1 MALETAA
8 YRGDWDQ
15 FRSSVTEDVR
25 FAVGSVSEVTGPQ
38 AVADYY
44 RRKKQT
50 GDHQIAGADIRGSW
64 GLDNVVIIE
73 MVVHARRAGDG
84 KTVSDPSVGTF
95 RFRGDKVSE
104 WRTYPVYPSFISSRT
119 IAGSD
124 RRSNHRARTS
134 DNPHPE
140 DQGDSHGRESSD
152 GQA

>member
-15 FRSSVTEDVR
+15 FRSSLTEDVR

-38 AVADYY
+38 AVADYS
-44 RRKKQT
+44 RKTQT
-50 GDHQIAGADIRGSW
+50 GDHQPNGADIRGSW
-64 GLDNVVIIE
+64 ERDNGVIIG

-124 RRSNHRARTS
+124 RRSNHRAGTS

-152 GQA
+152 DQA

>member
-15 FRSSVTEDVR
+15 FRASLTQDVR

-95 RFRGDKVSE
+95 RFRGDKSTSGALT
-104 WRTYPVYPSFISSRT
+104 RSIPASSRT
-119 IAGSD
+119 IASSD

-152 GQA
+152 EQA